1 MALQVLALV
10 FIAVAFFVRA
20 PQVSGLSMA
29 PLIASGEV
37 VVINTA
43 AYKIGSV
50 SRGDIVAFTHDRGA
64 PIVYLKRVVGMPG
77 ETVEVKHGFVYVDGR
92 LLPEPYVRYRDDR
105 SVPALTLPAGQYYVL
120 GDNRTNS
127 DDSRD
132 WGGVSSS
139 EMIGKAAIGIWPPSH
154 LGLL

>member
-1 MALQVLALV
+1 MALQVLALA
-10 FIAVAFFVRA
+10 FISVAFFVRA
-20 PQVSGLSMA
+20 PQVSGFSMA

-50 SRGDIVAFTHDRGA
+50 HRGDIVAFTHDRGA

-77 ETVEVKHGFVYVDGR
+77 ESVALRDGFVFVDGR
-92 LLPEPYVRYRDDR
+92 RLAEPYVRFRDDR
-105 SVPALTLPAGQYYVL
+105 SVAPLRLPAGAYYVL

-132 WGGVSSS
+132 WGGVASS
-139 EMIGKAAIGIWPPSH
+139 EIIGKAVVGIWPPSH
-154 LGLL
+154 LGVL